1 MADEAQVSQVGPSSK
16 DMAAGG
22 AFVRSQYAFGG
33 WIRGGGGEFPAEPG
47 RYTLYVSHA
56 CPWCHRV
63 MIARGLLG
71 LEEFLPVIVAD
82 PIRDE
87 RGWTFR
93 DGPGHTPDT
102 RNGLAFLSEAY
113 LATDP
118 AFVGRYTV
126 PAIWDPVSRRVVSNR
141 FDDMTIMLE
150 TELTAFHRHPL
161 DLYPAAL
168 RPEIDDLNARM
179 YRMFNNGV
187 YRAGFSTTQ
196 AAYEAAYDDVFAM
209 LDEMEARLGRAR
221 YLVGNRL
228 TEADVHAFPTLVRF
242 DPVYATHF
250 KCNKRRIVDYPNLW
264 AYTRDLYQRPAFGG
278 TTDFDHTRRH
288 YYMTHGHIN
297 PTRIVPKGP
306 ELDWTAP
313 HGREAL
319 GPS

>member
-1 MADEAQVSQVGPSSK
+1 MDEAQASQVGPSTR
-16 DMAAGG
+16 DLTPEG
-22 AFVRSQYAFGG
+22 AFVRNVYVFGD
-33 WIRGGGGEFPAEPG
+33 WISADGRSGYRAEPG
-47 RYTLYVSHA
+47 RYTLYVQHA

-63 MIARGLLG
+63 MIVRSLLG
-71 LEEFLPVIVAD
+71 LEDALPVVVAD

-87 RGWTFR
+87 RGWTFHSNDR
-93 DGPGHTPDT
+93 
-102 RNGLAFLSEAY
+102 RNGFTFLSEAY

-118 AFVGRYTV
+118 TFSGRFTV
-126 PAIWDPVSRRVVSNR
+126 PSIWDPQSHRVVSNR

-150 TELTAFHRHPL
+150 TEFTDLQRTPV

-168 RPEIDDLNARM
+168 RPEIDELNGRM

-187 YRAGFSTTQ
+187 YRAGFATTQ
-196 AAYEAAYDDVFAM
+196 ASYEAAFDDVFAI
-209 LDEMEARLGRAR
+209 LDEMEARLARAR

-242 DPVYATHF
+242 DTVYAVHF
-250 KCNKRRIVDYPNLW
+250 KCNLRRIVDYPNLW

-278 TTDFDHTRRH
+278 TTRFDDIKRH

-306 ELDWTAP
+306 ALDWAAP

-319 GPS
+319 GPA

>member
-1 MADEAQVSQVGPSSK
+1 MS
-16 DMAAGG
+16 AGG
-22 AFVRSQYAFGG
+22 AFIRQQYVFGG
-33 WIRGGGGEFPAEPG
+33 WIRAEEAVAG
-47 RYTLYVSHA
+47 RYHLYAQHA

-63 MIARGLLG
+63 MIVRALLG
-71 LEEFLPVIVAD
+71 LEDAIGVTVAD

-93 DGPGHTPDT
+93 DDPD
-102 RNGLAFLSEAY
+102 RVNGFRFLSEAY
-113 LATDP
+113 LRTDP
-118 AFVGRYTV
+118 AYQGRWTV
-126 PAIWDPVSRRVVSNR
+126 PALWDTERGRILSNR

-150 TELTAFHRHPL
+150 TECTDLQRHPI

-168 RPEIDDLNARM
+168 RPEIDALGARM
-179 YRMFNNGV
+179 YRLFNNGV
-187 YRAGFSTTQ
+187 YRAGFATSQT
-196 AAYEAAYDDVFAM
+196 AYETACDDVFTM
-209 LDEMEARLGRAR
+209 LDELEARLAHSR

-242 DPVYATHF
+242 DTVYYLHF

-278 TTDFDHTRRH
+278 TTRFGDIKRH
-288 YYMTHGHIN
+288 YYVTHGHIN

-306 ELDWTAP
+306 DIDWLAP

-319 GPS
+319 GPA